1 MFEHDVQRIPGGSTM
16 IGDHRGRLL
25 EGKVTIVTGASR
37 GIGAAAARAFAAE
50 GASVVLAARSAES
63 LQSIAEEIDAR
74 GGQALAV
81 PVDVSEPAS
90 VESLVRQ
97 TLDAFGRLDGAF
109 NNAADGPPPTPLAD
123 LPVEGFDHALAVNLR
138 GTFLCLKYEIP
149 AMLATGGGSIVN
161 MSSTAGLRGVLGL
174 AGYVSSK
181 HGILGLTKVA
191 ALDYGKQGIRVNAVT
206 PGPILTDRLAAL
218 DESQRERISAF
229 VPVGRLGQPE
239 EVAAT
244 VAWLLSDR
252 STFVTGAAI
261 SVDGGRMASGA

>member
-1 MFEHDVQRIPGGSTM
+1 
-16 IGDHRGRLL
+16 
-25 EGKVTIVTGASR
+25 
-37 GIGAAAARAFAAE
+37 
-50 GASVVLAARSAES
+50 
-63 LQSIAEEIDAR
+63 
-74 GGQALAV
+74 
-81 PVDVSEPAS
+81 
-90 VESLVRQ
+90 
-97 TLDAFGRLDGAF
+97 
-109 NNAADGPPPTPLAD
+109 
-123 LPVEGFDHALAVNLR
+123 
-138 GTFLCLKYEIP
+138 
-149 AMLATGGGSIVN
+149 

-191 ALDYGKQGIRVNAVT
+191 ALDYGKQGVRVNAVT